1 MKKLLYLLLVPAFAL
16 AQSTNQNYTK
26 ATTYKGPGGTLP
38 QTVVTYFD
46 GLGRPIQKIDQG
58 QSGTGTNIVTHI
70 EYDAYGRPVKDYLPF
85 ATGVSTL
92 DYMSGALG
100 MQNSYYT
107 NPSNG
112 ETTTAPFSEKLLEAS
127 PLDRVQKQAAPG
139 EAWKMGSG
147 HEIKF
152 EYGTN
157 DAEGVN
163 AVKLFKAD
171 ASWNSSSLEYTN
183 VVTQNGNYS
192 ANTLYL
198 TITKDENWTT
208 GNNHTTQEFKDKTGK
223 VVLKRTF
230 NEGNAHETYYV
241 YDQFGNLACVIPPL
255 AEGAIDVATLNGLCY
270 QYRYDN
276 RNRLV
281 AKKLPGK
288 QWEFIVYDLLDRPIA
303 TGPALSPW
311 VSGQYGVLITEYD
324 VFGRVTQTGW
334 RPIAISQYARGT
346 QQTNVNGGSNPFVLG
361 SNDVLTKNYYDNY
374 SYAGAP
380 TLPSQVEGQNVET
393 AVKGMA
399 TGSWVRILTSAT
411 ETLGELSYTLY
422 DTKGRPVRTHTDNYL
437 GGYTEVDSKL
447 DFMGKTQHTITRHKR
462 ANADAEIV
470 TTDTFTYTPQDRL
483 ALHVQQINGGDVQ
496 LLASNTYDALGQLTS
511 KNVGGSATGYTAL
524 QKVDYKYNIRG
535 WLEAINDI
543 DGLLSTDLE
552 NKDDLFAFKIS
563 YNTPEDTNKALFN
576 GNISETYWRTL
587 YDDQKRKYE
596 YTYDHLNRLLQ
607 ADYSRPDNKN
617 IKNAYKEA
625 LTYDKNGNIKTLVR
639 NSFEDESYEYEV
651 DNLVYG
657 YDSYNKNQLVLVSD
671 SSGWSEGFN
680 EDKDPSGYSDNDT
693 TDYTYDA
700 NGNMTLDVNKGITS
714 ITYNHLNLPVKIVFD
729 SDTNFR
735 IEYLYDATGRKVA
748 KKVHTK
754 ETVYFPCQGGGG
766 GGESFR
772 GTSTASVTQQ
782 CSSTSQVLEE
792 TDYLAGG
799 FQYKFGQLEFFPHAE
814 GFVKWDGS
822 YAQYYFNYTDHLG
835 NVRVTYYDDGRGTP
849 VLWEE
854 SNYYPFGLK
863 HKGYNEPEQY
873 ERYWGNGVVTNQSV
887 NSNKY
892 KFIGQEWQDELGL
905 NVYDFDNRVY
915 DPADGRFWQMD
926 PLAEQGRRW
935 SPYNYCFDNPV
946 YFQDP
951 DGMWPWPTW
960 SQVKSFV
967 NDYRQGAWG
976 TAKNIAVGAVTS
988 TYTGVSNGINAT
1000 KQVYNAYQQGGAKG
1014 AAKEYVNQVYQTSGA
1029 KNLLDTAKK
1038 AASGDPK
1045 ALGSVGTVAAT
1056 FIVARQ
1062 VGKGNGSVASAEA
1075 GEVSSTASKAN
1086 TLKAN
1091 RAQGAGFEK
1100 QVQSQL
1106 EGAGNQVA
1114 PQVTIEAANGTR
1126 VRPDFLTVDAEGT
1139 IGVTEAKSS
1148 ATAPLTPNQKTGFP
1162 SIEQF
1167 GGTVI
1172 GNNGNSIGLPA
1183 GTQIPPTPVKI
1194 VRP

>member
-70 EYDAYGRPVKDYLPF
+70 EYDAYGRAVKDYLPF

-100 MQNSYYT
+100 IQNSYYT

-157 DAEGVN
+157 DAEGAN

-311 VSGQYGVLITEYD
+311 GDGTQGVLITQYD
-324 VFGRVTQTGW
+324 VYGRVTQTGW

-346 QQTNVNGGSNPFVLG
+346 QQTNVNGGSSPFVLG

-374 SYAGAP
+374 NFNELN
-380 TLPSQVEGQNVET
+380 LPSQVEGQNVET

-399 TGSWVRILTSAT
+399 TGSWVRILTTAT

-447 DFMGKTQHTITRHKR
+447 DFMGKTQHAITRHKR

-511 KNVGGSATGYTAL
+511 KNVG
-524 QKVDYKYNIRG
+524 R
-535 WLEAINDI
+535 
-543 DGLLSTDLE
+543 
-552 NKDDLFAFKIS
+552 
-563 YNTPEDTNKALFN
+563 
-576 GNISETYWRTL
+576 
-587 YDDQKRKYE
+587 
-596 YTYDHLNRLLQ
+596 
-607 ADYSRPDNKN
+607 
-617 IKNAYKEA
+617 
-625 LTYDKNGNIKTLVR
+625 
-639 NSFEDESYEYEV
+639 
-651 DNLVYG
+651 
-657 YDSYNKNQLVLVSD
+657 
-671 SSGWSEGFN
+671 
-680 EDKDPSGYSDNDT
+680 
-693 TDYTYDA
+693 
-700 NGNMTLDVNKGITS
+700 
-714 ITYNHLNLPVKIVFD
+714 
-729 SDTNFR
+729 
-735 IEYLYDATGRKVA
+735 
-748 KKVHTK
+748 
-754 ETVYFPCQGGGG
+754 
-766 GGESFR
+766 
-772 GTSTASVTQQ
+772 
-782 CSSTSQVLEE
+782 
-792 TDYLAGG
+792 
-799 FQYKFGQLEFFPHAE
+799 
-814 GFVKWDGS
+814 
-822 YAQYYFNYTDHLG
+822 
-835 NVRVTYYDDGRGTP
+835 
-849 VLWEE
+849 
-854 SNYYPFGLK
+854 
-863 HKGYNEPEQY
+863 
-873 ERYWGNGVVTNQSV
+873 
-887 NSNKY
+887 
-892 KFIGQEWQDELGL
+892 
-905 NVYDFDNRVY
+905 
-915 DPADGRFWQMD
+915 
-926 PLAEQGRRW
+926 
-935 SPYNYCFDNPV
+935 
-946 YFQDP
+946 
-951 DGMWPWPTW
+951 
-960 SQVKSFV
+960 
-967 NDYRQGAWG
+967 
-976 TAKNIAVGAVTS
+976 
-988 TYTGVSNGINAT
+988 
-1000 KQVYNAYQQGGAKG
+1000 
-1014 AAKEYVNQVYQTSGA
+1014 
-1029 KNLLDTAKK
+1029 
-1038 AASGDPK
+1038 
-1045 ALGSVGTVAAT
+1045 
-1056 FIVARQ
+1056 
-1062 VGKGNGSVASAEA
+1062 
-1075 GEVSSTASKAN
+1075 
-1086 TLKAN
+1086 
-1091 RAQGAGFEK
+1091 
-1100 QVQSQL
+1100 
-1106 EGAGNQVA
+1106 
-1114 PQVTIEAANGTR
+1114 
-1126 VRPDFLTVDAEGT
+1126 
-1139 IGVTEAKSS
+1139 
-1148 ATAPLTPNQKTGFP
+1148 
-1162 SIEQF
+1162 
-1167 GGTVI
+1167 
-1172 GNNGNSIGLPA
+1172 
-1183 GTQIPPTPVKI
+1183 
-1194 VRP
+1194 